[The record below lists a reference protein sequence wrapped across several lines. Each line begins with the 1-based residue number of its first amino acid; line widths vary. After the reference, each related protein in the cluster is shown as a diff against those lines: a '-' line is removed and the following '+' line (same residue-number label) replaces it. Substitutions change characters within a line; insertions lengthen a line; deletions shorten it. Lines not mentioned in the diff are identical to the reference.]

1 MVSHFLF
8 IKHTLNTKFGEKPHF
23 LCLSP
28 FGPYYLLFAPIKMQV
43 MKRRTR
49 AVLISFN
56 DALRTRT
63 QATTGSKSIF
73 LASSSANDYSRRCS
87 DFIPPSIARRPKSVA
102 LDDDVLSASNKNNSS
117 TTTTITGTRTRTKSS
132 SAIMNMNMNNI
143 NINNKNRNIYTMY
156 STTTIT
162 TTNQKQSEK
171 TLGQVRTDWTKE
183 EIQEMY
189 QRPLLELV
197 FEAATVHRMYHDPK
211 QVQQCT
217 LLSIK
222 TGGCPETCNYC
233 SQSSS
238 WKKETEL
245 KAEKLMQVDDVFEAA
260 KRAKAAG
267 STRFCMGTAW
277 RGPSQVGEGQFDRV
291 LTMTKQVKELGM
303 EVCATLG
310 MLTPDQAVK
319 LREAGLTAYN
329 HNLDTSPEYY
339 PKVTSSRKYEDRLNT
354 IAAVRDAGIS
364 VCCGGIL
371 GLGEE
376 ESDRASLMHVLAS
389 LPEHPESVPINALV
403 PVKGTPFENLSP
415 PKGLEMV
422 RAIAVARILMPKT
435 VVRLSAGRINMSD
448 ETQAMCFLAGANSVF
463 TGDKLLTTPNN
474 DDNEDSALFKE
485 LGLEGRPA
493 FVPYGAG
500 GRSSDGSEWNVKH
513 AHQ

>member
-1 MVSHFLF
+1 MSGRQLARR
-8 IKHTLNTKFGEKPHF
+8 TLNA
-23 LCLSP
+23 L
-28 FGPYYLLFAPIKMQV
+28 GPDFAAYVGLKQCSNGIFF
-43 MKRRTR
+43 RT
-49 AVLISFN
+49 VEL
-56 DALRTRT
+56 
-63 QATTGSKSIF
+63 
-73 LASSSANDYSRRCS
+73 SSSSSPRAAEFSSSSSSYSSSKLTKPISTRGAFS
-87 DFIPPSIARRPKSVA
+87 TSSQLAAPA
-102 LDDDVLSASNKNNSS
+102 ASNAKRVLGEVRNN
-117 TTTTITGTRTRTKSS
+117 
-132 SAIMNMNMNNI
+132 
-143 NINNKNRNIYTMY
+143 
-156 STTTIT
+156 
-162 TTNQKQSEK
+162 
-171 TLGQVRTDWTKE
+171 WTKE
-183 EIQEMY
+183 EIREMY
-189 QRPLLELV
+189 SRPLLELV
-197 FEAATVHRMYHDPK
+197 FDAATVHRMHHDPK

-233 SQSSS
+233 AQSSS

-245 KAEKLMQVDDVFEAA
+245 KAEKLMQIDDVYEAA

-277 RGPSQVGEGQFDRV
+277 RGPSQVGEGQFERV
-291 LTMTKQVKELGM
+291 LTMTKQVKDLGM

-403 PVKGTPFENLSP
+403 PVKGTPFENLSAP
-415 PKGLEMV
+415 SGLEMV
-422 RAIAVARILMPKT
+422 RAIAVARILMPRT

-463 TGDKLLTTPNN
+463 TGNKLLTTPNN

-500 GRSSDGSEWNVKH
+500 GKSSDGSEWEKNGKKQEQNV
-513 AHQ
+513 A